1 LIRNSTL
8 WRSLGIVTLLLTLTP
23 QPSIAAEDSVDL
35 NDVLVEFDRVQASL
49 QTISAD
55 FVETNTNALL
65 SEPIVADGR
74 FFMTKPDAI
83 RWEYSTPEEMS
94 FVISADQYT
103 GYFPTRNKAERRN
116 IQRWREQLF
125 RFFGVGQGSA
135 ELGKFYNIRLREADG
150 ERYLLS
156 LEPKRRRVKK
166 RVEEVLFWLDAST
179 YLPTRVE
186 YIGSDGTGRIIE
198 FTQIQM
204 NPDLAAG
211 IYEVELPAGV
221 TMTDGFS
228 GLSGMSAETP

>member
-1 LIRNSTL
+1 M
-8 WRSLGIVTLLLTLTP
+8 
-23 QPSIAAEDSVDL
+23 
-35 NDVLVEFDRVQASL
+35 

-65 SEPIVADGR
+65 SEPIVANGR

-83 RWEYSTPEEMS
+83 RWEYSTPEEMR

-166 RVEEVLFWLDAST
+166 RVEEVLFWLDASS

-186 YIGSDGTGRIIE
+186 YVGSDGTGRIIE
-198 FTQIQM
+198 FKQIQM

-211 IYEVELPAGV
+211 IYNVELPDGV
-221 TMTDGFS
+221 KMTDGFS